1 MGVVYA
7 KKKDYQK
14 ALKYWLKSK
23 SVKADNPVL
32 LAGLGLVYEKL
43 NKTDKAI
50 EEYKLCIQA
59 DPFNHA
65 FISHSDDCLHLRE
78 RIKK

>member
-7 KKKDYQK
+7 EKKDYQK

-32 LAGLGLVYEKL
+32 LAGLGWVYEKL
-43 NKTDKAI
+43 NSR
-50 EEYKLCIQA
+50 
-59 DPFNHA
+59 P
-65 FISHSDDCLHLRE
+65 
-78 RIKK
+78 

>member
-7 KKKDYQK
+7 KKRDYQK
-14 ALKYWLKSK
+14 ALKYWLKNK
-23 SVKADNPVL
+23 SAKANNPVL
-32 LAGLGLVYEKL
+32 LARLGWVYEKL

-50 EEYKLCIQA
+50 EEHKLCIQA
-59 DPFNHA
+59 NPFNHA